1 MQKTIT
7 LEQIIEKLNKKEEKK
22 VKVTHVEVE
31 EYGLI
36 EFTRPNDNDI
46 LQYFSDVTKAIEFDD
61 NEETK
66 DKKVKTIDFRKML
79 DISSEFVYKCCPML
93 QKKEIRDMFP
103 KVSYYEIPIQV
114 FGMNETIELAGKLND
129 IFEGSNK
136 LEKTQEEI
144 KN

>member
-22 VKVTHVEVE
+22 VKITQIEVE
-31 EYGLI
+31 EYGLM
-36 EFTRPNDNDI
+36 EFTRPHDNDI
-46 LQYFSDVTKAIEFDD
+46 LQYFSDITKAIELDD
-61 NEETK
+61 TEEIK
-66 DKKVKTIDFRKML
+66 DKKVKKIDFGKML
-79 DISSEFVYKCCPML
+79 DTSSEFVYKCCPML
-93 QKKEIRDMFP
+93 QKKEIRDMYP
-103 KVSYYEIPIQV
+103 KISFYEIPIQV
-114 FGMNETIELAGKLND
+114 FGMNETIEIAGKLNE

>member
-36 EFTRPNDNDI
+36 EFTRPNDSDI